1 MKNGSPPVDMPIN
14 DRILEIRRAK
24 GLTQGEFAER
34 INVSR
39 SMIGSI
45 EEKRRPVK
53 DRTISLISLTFGANE
68 NWIRTG
74 EGQMFETLK
83 NERLDRITNTFKK
96 LDENTQDYILKQLD
110 ILLEYRKKIIGGK

>member
-1 MKNGSPPVDMPIN
+1 
-14 DRILEIRRAK
+14 
-24 GLTQGEFAER
+24 
-34 INVSR
+34 
-39 SMIGSI
+39 MIGSI

-74 EGQMFETLK
+74 EGQMFETVK

>member
-1 MKNGSPPVDMPIN
+1 MKNSTPPVDMPIN

-74 EGQMFETLK
+74 EGQMFETVK